1 MNCKANLVVASLA
14 LLSVGG
20 VLAESPV
27 QWLESLVPQPAPT
40 AFTSAMEDP
49 WKAPGDFVFG
59 WTQQMVSTVG
69 VGDAQR
75 GAQVAE
81 KARCA
86 RCHGDAGVSDEDDTP
101 SLAGQTAAYTFKQL
115 VDYKTQRRE
124 NRSMRKA
131 VRKLSM
137 RDLADLGAFYAAQTP
152 EQRAGGEPPHL
163 VNNGDRSRLLLS
175 CNDCHND
182 SKEYRS
188 LMEIPA
194 TISGQKPEYFV
205 QTMLEFKNGERAND
219 LFGRMRFIAS
229 RLTDEEINALAAYY
243 ATKPMPEE

>member
-1 MNCKANLVVASLA
+1 MKTKTNLIVAGLA
-14 LLSVGG
+14 
-20 VLAESPV
+20 VLASSSAIAESPV
-27 QWLESLVPQPAPT
+27 GWLQSLIPQPAPT

-59 WTQQMVSTVG
+59 WTQQVVDTVG
-69 VGDAQR
+69 VGNPDR
-75 GAQVAE
+75 GAEVAE
-81 KARCA
+81 KARCS
-86 RCHGDAGVSDEDDTP
+86 RCHGDVGVSDEDDTP
-101 SLAGQTAAYTFKQL
+101 SLAGQTASYTFKQL

-131 VRKLSM
+131 VRKLSL
-137 RDLADLGAFYAAQTP
+137 RDIADLAAFYAAQAP
-152 EQRAGGEPPHL
+152 EKAAGGEPPHL

-205 QTMLEFKNGERAND
+205 QTMLEFKNGERSND

-229 RLTDEEINALAAYY
+229 RLTEEEINALAAYY
-243 ATKPMPEE
+243 STKPAPEE